1 MWSLPGSLPNH
12 HLVKE
17 VEEIHFGY
25 GLWDTT
31 QSAHPVL
38 WLHMRHKRG
47 GSHNTYRSHPTHHL
61 NYHRHSHPSLKIVY
75 GKHPVYFKVCTL
87 RLRVEGGRD
96 VKREELIVLR
106 VKLISGFKHKNQR
119 SCDKDSIT
127 LRDVQVV
134 TSVWLQQNFICED
147 YKLSAVM
154 GVMTLDTVITRGNYL
169 YQSDDLKG
177 TSRR

>member
-1 MWSLPGSLPNH
+1 MWSLPGSLTDH

-17 VEEIHFGY
+17 VEEIYFGY

-31 QSAHPVL
+31 QTDHPVL
-38 WLHMRHKRG
+38 WLYLRHKQG

-61 NYHRHSHPSLKIVY
+61 NYDHHSHLWLKIVC
-75 GKHPVYFKVCTL
+75 GKHTVYFKVCTL

-106 VKLISGFKHKNQR
+106 VKSISRFKHKNQR

-127 LRDVQVV
+127 LRDVQ
-134 TSVWLQQNFICED
+134 TAISVRL
-147 YKLSAVM
+147 A
-154 GVMTLDTVITRGNYL
+154 ITELHTWRPQIVGSYG
-169 YQSDDLKG
+169 SHDP
-177 TSRR
+177 

>member
-1 MWSLPGSLPNH
+1 MTTVETISDGNSNKTELYTGWWFGIMWSLPGSLTNH

-31 QSAHPVL
+31 QSTHPVL

-75 GKHPVYFKVCTL
+75 GKHSVYFKVCTL

-96 VKREELIVLR
+96 VKRERLIVLR
-106 VKLISGFKHKNQR
+106 VKLISEFKHKNQR
-119 SCDKDSIT
+119 SCDRDSIT

-134 TSVWLQQNFICED
+134 TSVWL
-147 YKLSAVM
+147 
-154 GVMTLDTVITRGNYL
+154 
-169 YQSDDLKG
+169 
-177 TSRR
+177 